1 MLFFDAGNNASAAI
15 GDSERWGPLL
25 VGLHV
30 FIICWIVVGLGS
42 TFRDSLKDLQDVMHS
57 EETDK
62 PLPPPPRPPAIKY
75 HLFLSHI
82 WSTGQD
88 QCATIKR
95 QLQLV
100 LPGVSIFL
108 DVDDLRSIDDL
119 ELYIAQSAV
128 VMIFASKGYFN
139 SPSAPLPALAP

>member
-1 MLFFDAGNNASAAI
+1 MTACADARGARSI
-15 GDSERWGPLL
+15 WG
-25 VGLHV
+25 
-30 FIICWIVVGLGS
+30 
-42 TFRDSLKDLQDVMHS
+42 
-57 EETDK
+57 
-62 PLPPPPRPPAIKY
+62 
-75 HLFLSHI
+75 
-82 WSTGQD
+82 TGQD